1 MLTAEDSFL
10 CKESMQCNLQLQQK
24 QRKKRNIQTKKGQK
38 QKTETKQTEP
48 RKEIYWLS

>member
-1 MLTAEDSFL
+1 
-10 CKESMQCNLQLQQK
+10 MQCNLQLQQK

-38 QKTETKQTEP
+38 KNETKQKEP